1 MFISTNAKLS
11 GVSHM
16 LNTLNELKEDEKGYE
31 TIIVVNK
38 LNAKHNEN
46 EYENL
51 KILKKHIKELKLIEL
66 PFDKKLNDEV
76 LEMDILASRK
86 FIKAIDTMWDKVNG
100 VDTKRGV
107 LWRK

>member
-1 MFISTNAKLS
+1 MFISTDAKLS
-11 GVSHM
+11 GVSHT
-16 LNTLNELKEDEKGYE
+16 LNTLSELKEDEKGYE

-38 LNAKHNEN
+38 LNTKHNEN

-51 KILKKHIKELKLIEL
+51 KILKNHIKELKLIEL

-76 LEMDILASRK
+76 LEMDIIASRK